1 MPRTILINR
10 LYLMAAVDVMQGF
23 ACDVHAVLIPLAIA
37 TLIGL
42 GLSALLPDDAPR
54 VQLQGDHQQHHNLAA
69 RQPVAAVSYDI
80 DDVNDCH
87 AGKQASDIDYPG
99 SCLSHDVP
107 PQMMTMPMLRA
118 LAYRLL

>member
-1 MPRTILINR
+1 MINR

-69 RQPVAAVSYDI
+69 GSPWRQYPMILTMLMIVMPVSRPAI
-80 DDVNDCH
+80 
-87 AGKQASDIDYPG
+87 
-99 SCLSHDVP
+99 
-107 PQMMTMPMLRA
+107 
-118 LAYRLL
+118 